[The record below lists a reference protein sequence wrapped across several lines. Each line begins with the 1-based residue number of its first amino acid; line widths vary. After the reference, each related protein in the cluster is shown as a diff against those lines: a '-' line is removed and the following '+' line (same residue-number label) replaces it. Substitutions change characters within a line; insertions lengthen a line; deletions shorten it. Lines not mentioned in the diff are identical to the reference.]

1 MTWKETNAMEE
12 RMKFIVDYRRKEDSL
27 SALCEAYGISRP
39 TGYKWIKRY
48 EEEGPRGLEE
58 RSRAPHTPILAVSKE
73 MEKEVLEMRKRFP
86 SFGPKKLR
94 VQLEKKDGAKNWPAT
109 STIGEIL
116 QRNNAI
122 VSRRTKDHSKPRGEA
137 LTPIDEVN
145 RVWSADF
152 KGDFRTGDGQRCVPL
167 TISEG
172 FSRYLLLCQGLQET
186 NGEWVRMIFDRIF
199 REYGLP
205 EVIRTDNGPPF
216 ASVGIGGLTRLAVWW
231 IKLGIYPERIQPGRP
246 QQNGRHERLHRT
258 LKEETASPPARTLRA
273 QQKRFDRFQKM
284 YNEERPHESLGQ
296 RPPAQLFHPSSRAY
310 SGKAPDWEYPE
321 TMSVRR
327 VKTHGE
333 ISWQGKHWYVGECLG
348 GEWVGLEESE
358 EKGWRIS
365 LGHVILGTLD
375 ASKGEVVREP
385 YLRRNT
391 PPEDKPA
398 SHPAV
403 CPR

>member
-1 MTWKETNAMEE
+1 MTWKETEAVEE
-12 RMKFIVDYRRKEDSL
+12 RMKFIVDYCREEDSL

-48 EEEGPRGLEE
+48 EEEGPSGLED
-58 RSRAPHTPILAVSKE
+58 RSRAPHTQVLAVSKE
-73 MEKEVLEMRKRFP
+73 IENEVLTMRERYP

-94 VQLEKKDGAKNWPAT
+94 VKLEKKDRTKNWPAK

-116 QRNNAI
+116 KRNNAI
-122 VSRRTKDHSKPRGEA
+122 VNRRTKDHSKPSGEA
-137 LTPIDEVN
+137 LTQIDQVN

-152 KGDFRTGDGQRCVPL
+152 KGDFRTGDDQRCIPL
-167 TISEG
+167 TILEG
-172 FSRYLLLCQGLQET
+172 FSRYLLGCQGMQET
-186 NGEWVRMIFDRIF
+186 NGDWVRMIFDQIF

-205 EVIRTDNGPPF
+205 EVIRTDNGSPF
-216 ASVGIGGLTRLAVWW
+216 ASVGIGGLTKLAVWW

-246 QQNGRHERLHRT
+246 QQNGRHERIHRT

-296 RPPAQLFHPSSRAY
+296 RSPAQLFQPSSRVY
-310 SGKAPDWEYPE
+310 SGKTPDWQYPE
-321 TMSVRR
+321 TMQVRR

-333 ISWQGKHWYVGECLG
+333 ISWQGKRWYLGECLG
-348 GEWVGLEESE
+348 GELVGLEECE
-358 EKGWRIS
+358 ESGWRII

-375 ASKGEVVREP
+375 MSKGEVFREP
-385 YLRRNT
+385 RLRRDT
-391 PPEDKPA
+391 YQEDKPV

-403 CPR
+403 CPK